1 MYKEKHILNKH
12 YGSHKLARYLDVYE
26 LNTVN
31 CSADKTTGYKG
42 DTITITGTPAWNQ
55 KISAYNVTGAT
66 LTGNQF
72 YFTGS
77 DVTAEAKYET
87 AKNVTLQTD
96 GHGSIAANITSGYIG
111 DTVTLSNTPAA
122 NYAFSSYTLTGANL
136 TGSTFNFTG
145 YDVTAK
151 AWFTFTAI
159 VNPEKYLRDSNG
171 NEIHD
176 RNNPASTIQILSDDR
191 DMYKVRCFDPV
202 SAYYSYLMIDYEMSN
217 SVTIPTDWQTF
228 IGLSAGTHA
237 NVYTTASPY
246 TGMQR
251 IGLLDYADTFASLQA
266 RSAMFL
272 NNSPVFGNNYGA
284 TYTAGSNNALVSAE
298 HLMYKSAPTN
308 TKHYKYLHDIRYG
321 KISAWVNDEYI
332 GSMPQTP
339 IYQLQYIAKAAVNA
353 SVNVQHLSVAV
364 FNSFTAATAWHR

>member
-12 YGSHKLARYLDVYE
+12 YGSHKLSRYLDVYE

-42 DTITITGTPAWNQ
+42 TEVTLIDDAAWNE
-55 KISAYNVTGAT
+55 KFSAWALTGAT
-66 LTGNQF
+66 ATGNNIVLNN
-72 YFTGS
+72 
-77 DVTAEAKYET
+77 DVTAQGIYET

-96 GHGSIAANITSGYIG
+96 GHGSIAANTTSGFIG

-122 NYAFSSYTLTGANL
+122 NYAFSNYTLTGANL
-136 TGSTFNFTG
+136 TGNKFNFTG
-145 YDVTAK
+145 SDVTAK
-151 AWFTFTAI
+151 AWFTFTAV

-176 RNNPASTIQILSDDR
+176 RNNPATTIQILRDDR
-191 DMYKVRCFDPV
+191 DMYEIHCFDPV
-202 SAYYSYLMIDYEMSN
+202 SAHYSYLMLDYEMSN
-217 SVTIPTDWQTF
+217 SVNIPTDWQTF
-228 IGLSAGTHA
+228 IGLSAGMHA
-237 NVYTTASPY
+237 NVYTTASTY
-246 TGMQR
+246 TISR
-251 IGLLDYADTFASLQA
+251 IGMLDYADTFASLQA

-339 IYQLQYIAKAAVNA
+339 IYQLQYIGKAAINA
-353 SVNVQHLSVAV
+353 STNVQHLSVAV